1 MQREVYLGTVMELV
15 QTVHGDDLGRWR
27 VMRERERERERE
39 MRIEGKRVLER
50 DGVRAGK
57 RKRGHAPA

>member
-27 VMRERERERERE
+27 VMRERERE